1 MRLFPTICHCD
12 KTYRKWGAV
21 GWLIWLLCG
30 CKANPDIFMKEATGH
45 AGELV
50 VVAPERYL
58 QEPNP
63 VMDSLKSWF
72 TRPMRV
78 MLQPEPFFKVFKIDD
93 AHFGSV
99 FKYHR
104 NVLLLNIGAPPDA
117 PVLAMQDD
125 KWARRQR
132 VVQLNVPREEDFQ
145 KLFREKREEIEAL
158 FFQKDMERLAQDFD
172 KNKATEAATCTEKA
186 TGIRLALPSGFFCA
200 DTSGTAAY
208 VRHVAER
215 SIPGGHKGT
224 IERGLVVFS
233 SAYDKAARF
242 TVNSFL
248 EDVSPLLRK
257 MVHGAKDSTWMEVE
271 PRVPCDSSGVSL
283 AGRYGLRVRGL
294 WRMHGEYKG
303 GPFVG
308 IRYYDEE
315 RKKLLSAFGYVYAPN
330 FSKRTYMFQVEAIAR
345 SLAGTKPAS

>member
-1 MRLFPTICHCD
+1 MRHFNFTPACPITLMWAAAWPAMLF
-12 KTYRKWGAV
+12 W
-21 GWLIWLLCG
+21 G
-30 CKANPDIFMKEATGH
+30 CKATPDIFMKEATGH

-50 VVAPERYL
+50 VVTAERYI

-63 VMDSLKSWF
+63 IMDSLKAWF
-72 TRPMRV
+72 TRPMRI
-78 MLQPEPFFKVFKIDD
+78 MLQPEPLFKVFKIDN

-104 NVLLLNIGAPPDA
+104 NVLLLNIGAPADA

-132 VVQLNVPREEDFQ
+132 VVQLNVPREEDFP
-145 KLFREKREEIEAL
+145 KLFKEKREEIEAL
-158 FFQKDMERLAQDFD
+158 FYQKDMERLAQDFE
-172 KNKATEAATCTEKA
+172 KNKATEATACVEKA

-200 DTSGTAAY
+200 ETTGTAAF

-215 SIPGGHKGT
+215 SMPGGHKGT

-233 SAYDKAARF
+233 SPYDRISRF
-242 TVNSFL
+242 SVNSFL
-248 EDVSPLLRK
+248 EDVAPFLKK

-271 PRVPCDSSGVSL
+271 PRVPCDSTAVSL
-283 AGRYGLRVRGL
+283 AGRYGMRVRGL

-308 IRYYDEE
+308 IRYFDEAE
-315 RKKLLSAFGYVYAPN
+315 KKLLSAFGYVYAPN
-330 FSKRTYMFQVEAIAR
+330 FSKRTYVFQVEAIAR
-345 SLAGTKPAS
+345 SLAGTKPTS